1 MFLCCVYVTVSFFC
15 ISGHASGWC
24 MTTVF
29 SLTCC
34 VFFATFCVPLT
45 LSVLLMFLCTFF
57 MVLLAHCAALLVL
70 SCNVIE
76 RLLFFTCKLIT
87 TWFGVVDPQLSTV
100 MILKKVT
107 TSLVLDRRASS
118 MWNTVCTKNKSSA
131 TAEDGRLYER
141 STTLFTSAVRRIFSN
156 R

>member
-1 MFLCCVYVTVSFFC
+1 MHDHCLQSY
-15 ISGHASGWC
+15 
-24 MTTVF
+24 
-29 SLTCC
+29 LLC
-34 VFFATFCVPLT
+34 VFCDVLRTFDFVSPVST
-45 LSVLLMFLCTFF
+45 LMFLCTFF
-57 MVLLAHCAALLVL
+57 IILLAHCAALLVL

-118 MWNTVCTKNKSSA
+118 M
-131 TAEDGRLYER
+131 
-141 STTLFTSAVRRIFSN
+141 
-156 R
+156 